1 MQIDTNIISPD
12 NSLLDVSVDGGPDD
26 DAYNLGRSTSFY
38 DEYSVSPR
46 KALSPLAARNTDYS
60 KRSH

>member
-1 MQIDTNIISPD
+1 MQIDTNIVSPE
-12 NSLLDVSVDGGPDD
+12 NSLLDVSEDLGPDD
-26 DAYNLGRSTSFY
+26 ADYNLGRSTSFY

-60 KRSH
+60 KRSN